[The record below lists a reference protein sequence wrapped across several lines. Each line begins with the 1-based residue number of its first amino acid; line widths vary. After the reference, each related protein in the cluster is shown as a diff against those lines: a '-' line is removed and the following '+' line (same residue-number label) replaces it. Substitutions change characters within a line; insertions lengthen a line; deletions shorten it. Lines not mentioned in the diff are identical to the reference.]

1 MDPRLC
7 DGIAH
12 SPRTKNLAVSYGHY
26 YPIPLMAV
34 PQNGFTKQ
42 DEALYVERQS

>member
-1 MDPRLC
+1 MVITTPSL
-7 DGIAH
+7 
-12 SPRTKNLAVSYGHY
+12 
-26 YPIPLMAV
+26 LMAV